1 MPSQVPVIKWKGCDQ
16 VQEVDV
22 VAVEEA
28 LEIHVNAETLTLT
41 MRTYGDDFALAAGL
55 LYGEGLIKS
64 ASDIVSIRHAT
75 DESGVKLPNRVLV
88 TLNNGGAP
96 LPQSGWER
104 RFPSTSSCGVCGKT
118 DLESMRCISVPLSGM
133 TPSVSVETIYR
144 LNSRMRGAQ
153 ADFTATGGIH
163 AAALFD
169 TAGSVLVVREDIGRH
184 NAVDKVIGTELL
196 AGRTPLR
203 NCILMISG
211 RASFEI
217 MQKAAV
223 AQIPIVCAVS
233 APSSLAVS
241 LAHDMN
247 MTLIGFLRDKTMNVY
262 SCASRITSD
271 PAPDY

>member
-1 MPSQVPVIKWKGCDQ
+1 MPSQVPVIRWRGCDQ

-41 MRTYGDDFALAAGL
+41 MRTAGDDFALAAGL
-55 LYGEGLIKS
+55 LYAEGLVKK
-64 ASDIVSIRHAT
+64 ASDIASIHYAE
-75 DESGVKLPNRVLV
+75 DENGVEQPNQVLV
-88 TLNNGGAP
+88 TLNNRGEP

-118 DLESMRCISVPLSGM
+118 DLESMQCLALPLSGM
-133 TPSVSVETIYR
+133 TPKVSVETIYR
-144 LNSRMRGAQ
+144 LNSKMRGAQ

-169 TAGSVLVVREDIGRH
+169 SDGNVIVVREDIGRH

-196 AGRTPLR
+196 ADRMPLR
-203 NCILMISG
+203 NRILMISG

-217 MQKAAV
+217 IQKAAV

-233 APSSLAVS
+233 APSSLAVT
-241 LAHDMN
+241 LARDMN